1 MVVKKGLSWLLLTR
15 LLTQWEVLW
24 LSDWSI
30 GAELCVT
37 LRTAQ
42 KHPTA
47 TILLTSLLQKDWEET
62 QRELASHV
70 TLAVDRGLYH
80 TCWGRW
86 SLAYGSLPSCHPCY
100 RQTEL
105 ESEGWVSRLCP
116 QPSSGENHHAL
127 CTHES
132 IFFFFF
138 TWQSLWE
145 QGPCHLNT
153 LHSLGAF
160 LQGALWGAPSP
171 SAGLVWSC
179 FAFQSVIHTAAEG
192 LGQPLQVDSFKL
204 VATLSL
210 HC

>member
-138 TWQSLWE
+138 YMTVPLGTGTMPFKYFALFRCLSPRCVVG
-145 QGPCHLNT
+145 GP
-153 LHSLGAF
+153 
-160 LQGALWGAPSP
+160 
-171 SAGLVWSC
+171 
-179 FAFQSVIHTAAEG
+179 
-192 LGQPLQVDSFKL
+192 QPLCRTCLIMLCFSECDSHSSRRAWPTITSGQL
-204 VATLSL
+204 
-210 HC
+210 